1 MQSVDSLN
9 KPASVTAPASG
20 LVLRTALR
28 FGVGVGVLC
37 GFWMLG
43 LQLTGNNAF
52 GPKQML
58 AQLLVPLAVVG
69 SQWLVRRQSAPG
81 RPGLGRTMAVGG
93 LTALFAALIS
103 AASVVGLANGVGETA
118 LARHRAEALEIVQM
132 QHAETPKAKRNA
144 TLEKQQL
151 QKVANLTV
159 SDMAVGNFSLVL
171 LVGLLLAFPGGIY
184 FRE

>member
-1 MQSVDSLN
+1 
-9 KPASVTAPASG
+9 
-20 LVLRTALR
+20 
-28 FGVGVGVLC
+28 
-37 GFWMLG
+37 
-43 LQLTGNNAF
+43 
-52 GPKQML
+52 
-58 AQLLVPLAVVG
+58 
-69 SQWLVRRQSAPG
+69 
-81 RPGLGRTMAVGG
+81 MAVGG

-103 AASVVGLANGVGETA
+103 AASVVGLANGVGEPA

>member
-9 KPASVTAPASG
+9 KQAYVTAPASG
-20 LVLRTALR
+20 LVVRLGLR
-28 FGVGVGVLC
+28 FGVGVGAVC
-37 GFWMLG
+37 GLWMLV
-43 LQLTGNNAF
+43 LQLTGNNPF

-58 AQLLVPLAVVG
+58 AQLFVPLAVVG
-69 SQWLVRRQSAPG
+69 SQWLLRRQSAPAK
-81 RPGLGRTMAVGG
+81 PGLGRAMAVGG
-93 LTALFAALIS
+93 LTALLAALIS
-103 AASVVGLANGVGETA
+103 AASVVGLASGVGETA
-118 LARHRAEALEIVQM
+118 LARHRTEALEIVRV

-144 TLEKQQL
+144 TLEKLQL

-171 LVGLLLAFPGGIY
+171 LFGLLLAFPAGIY